1 MTQATPPVAFEPGSA
16 VKLKGGGINLSG
28 AQFVRLDKK
37 VRAMLESADTDNDG
51 NMSLDE
57 LSKVMEITLQTE
69 MRARNLKLLL
79 KIGAVVCFVLI
90 LCIVGLSTATT
101 FALKDAFTRN
111 SMLADGH
118 DNVLQTADARYPVAL
133 LAAPVLGMDILQT
146 IDTITMTIPSLANA
160 ETGTMVRAEKVNSVD
175 LISNT
180 RVRFNLANGGKLE
193 VWDGNTRV
201 TINNEPPYD
210 LCETNITC
218 SALTVSAPLE
228 AAAYLSEAQA
238 ILVAKGFGS
247 TLRRRLQTADE
258 YGCLPISTHT
268 DASADGPAF
277 ISSDIVCTQTSCT
290 AGWPEEITWDLQ
302 CSHGGEIVFEIS
314 DGKCGCEDTATPTT
328 YAINIPEMS
337 VCSLNMED
345 TYGDGWNG
353 HTLHFSGL
361 ELPNIDEYTAS
372 DGGYT
377 LQSGH
382 SGEIQSFGF
391 GPPPPPPPAIVGY
404 LLDSMAGCYYAAQ
417 NVFENGF
424 LASAQGVPES
434 GLILFTEGGDT
445 TSRAFSVCGEGSPQ
459 TPPTPPPPL
468 PPGAT
473 VQAKVVYSIT
483 VSGSVDDFDQTDYK
497 NKLAE
502 KLTTSTMQVSPSDIE
517 LQVEAG
523 STVVT
528 AIISTSSPDD
538 ATTASSELSALTP
551 AEATEAFN
559 VEVEAVSPAETT
571 TDILYASPSPPPPEM
586 PSPSSPPEMPPPPSA
601 PCVNANIP
609 GCKTFSELDCSCRE
623 CNYANFVMEPSAD
636 GSCTPCGAVADCNAG
651 HRICHIDKQTG
662 AQIDQ
667 CADVLVTFQFDEWYP
682 SNGPVEWGVCGDFNQ
697 WCNGFTSYGANL
709 STQFRFARQGTV
721 HTAQVF
727 VPEGYHEYKYAKHD
741 PQLSEPLYH
750 QDQFD
755 HPDVE
760 CSAPPFQIR
769 GRGFENTPVLFWGL
783 NMTDDYQ
790 TPERSLYNTKVRAFN
805 YSSYGA
811 GAGLNYDG
819 FAQLQLPIHTLGGCP
834 VNYPSGTGLVYKE
847 IPVFIDFANA
857 PLGLFLPRV
866 ITGQT
871 GHSYSATQATA
882 DDQAERVGFAV
893 ELFNCSEYHSADPSL
908 CDGVNA
914 TARVGT
920 ATIRVLANDERPV
933 PILVESMFDYLV
945 NPTDPNT
952 YIWDEFHHDGGLLFG
967 GQICTGTWG
976 SSEHREPIR
985 AATFPIDYSPT
996 SMNMCWGD
1004 CRGFTLCECPLGQ
1017 YRPAGSVFCRSCHEP
1032 TGGCPID
1039 QLNSYAPFYE
1049 CSTEADSVCG
1059 LKQNDQC
1066 GNRART
1072 IQVNFAV
1079 FAQGAGTD
1087 TLPMAAASSELQAQC
1102 PECYTQGSARNGRF
1116 CRCIAEKELE
1126 RTTRTFQELNP
1137 DVEFVL
1143 ANYQEWFDKPELFQM
1158 KQFQHAELVK
1168 LERDRNVMIRP
1179 GMINIAVGQVT
1190 VTFHPLTL

>member
-1 MTQATPPVAFEPGSA
+1 MAQATPPVAFEPGSV

-101 FALKDAFTRN
+101 FALKDAFSRN
-111 SMLADGH
+111 SMLADGR

-193 VWDGNTRV
+193 VWDGNTKV
-201 TINNEPPYD
+201 TINNEMSYD
-210 LCETNITC
+210 LCETNVTC

-228 AAAYLSEAQA
+228 AAAYLREAQA

-247 TLRRRLQTADE
+247 TLRRRLTTADAN
-258 YGCLPISTHT
+258 GCETISTHT
-268 DASADGPAF
+268 DASADGPAN
-277 ISSDIVCTQTSCT
+277 ISSNIVCSPPFLSTCFY
-290 AGWPEEITWDLQ
+290 GWPYEITWDLQ
-302 CSHGGEIVFEIS
+302 CSHGGAIVFEIS
-314 DGKCGCEDTATPTT
+314 DGKCGCEEDDTALTE
-328 YAINIPEMS
+328 YAMNIPQMS
-337 VCSLNMED
+337 QCSLNMED
-345 TYGDGWNG
+345 TWGDGWNG
-353 HTLHFSGL
+353 HTLQFPGL
-361 ELPNIDEYTAS
+361 ELPNITGYTAE

-377 LQSGH
+377 LRWGH

-391 GPPPPPPPAIVGY
+391 GPPP
-404 LLDSMAGCYYAAQ
+404 
-417 NVFENGF
+417 
-424 LASAQGVPES
+424 
-434 GLILFTEGGDT
+434 
-445 TSRAFSVCGEGSPQ
+445 
-459 TPPTPPPPL
+459 PPTPPPPL

-528 AIISTSSPDD
+528 AIISTSSADD
-538 ATTASSELSALTP
+538 AATASSELSALTP
-551 AEATEAFN
+551 AEATVAFN

-571 TDILYASPSPPPPEM
+571 TEVLYASPSPPPPEM
-586 PSPSSPPEMPPPPSA
+586 PSPPEMPPPPSP

-609 GCKTFSELDCSCRE
+609 GCMTFNELDCSCRE

-667 CADVLVTFQFDEWYP
+667 CADVLVTFQFDDWLSSYFQ
-682 SNGPVEWGVCGDFNQ
+682 VEWGVCGDFNQ
-697 WCNGFTSYGANL
+697 WCNAFTSYGANL
-709 STQFRFARQGTV
+709 STQFRFAREGTL
-721 HTAQVF
+721 HIAQVF

-741 PQLSEPLYH
+741 PTLSEPLYH
-750 QDQFD
+750 EAQFD

-760 CSAPPFQIR
+760 CSAPPYQIR

-790 TPERSLYNTKVRAFN
+790 TPETSLYNTKVRAFN

-811 GAGLNYDG
+811 GAGLTYDG
-819 FAQLQLPIHTLGGCP
+819 FAQLELPIHDLEECP

-857 PLGLFLPRV
+857 PLGLSFPRV

-871 GHSYSATQATA
+871 GQSYRYA

-952 YIWDEFHHDGGLLFG
+952 YIWDEFHHDGGYLFG

-985 AATFPIDYSPT
+985 AATFPIDYSPM

-1087 TLPMAAASSELQAQC
+1087 TLPMAAASTELQAQC

-1158 KQFQHAELVK
+1158 KQSQHAELVK